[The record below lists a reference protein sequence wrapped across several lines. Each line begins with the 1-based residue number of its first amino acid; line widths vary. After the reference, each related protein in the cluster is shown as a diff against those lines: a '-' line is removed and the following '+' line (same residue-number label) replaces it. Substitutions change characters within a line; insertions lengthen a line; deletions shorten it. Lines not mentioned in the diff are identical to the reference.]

1 MSHFKDAGLNPIPSL
16 SAIGLNELLTTNIL
30 FNQGYPKNCI
40 FECNTRVA
48 MVETFAINLSCKTEL
63 LALRAFE
70 KTDAL
75 YYGFFDFVHLSNSTS
90 IVLELA
96 QLKQHATKKSL
107 KL

>member
-1 MSHFKDAGLNPIPSL
+1 MNFSQPTYSTKVTQRTASL
-16 SAIGLNELLTTNIL
+16 
-30 FNQGYPKNCI
+30 
-40 FECNTRVA
+40 RVKHPGGDGRD
-48 MVETFAINLSCKTEL
+48 FAINLSCKAEL

-96 QLKQHATKKSL
+96 QLMQHATKKSL